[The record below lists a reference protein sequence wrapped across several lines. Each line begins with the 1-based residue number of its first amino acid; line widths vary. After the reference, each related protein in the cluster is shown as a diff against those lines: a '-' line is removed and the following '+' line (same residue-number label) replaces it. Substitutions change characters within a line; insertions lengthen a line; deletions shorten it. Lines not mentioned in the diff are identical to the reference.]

1 MSRITRAIVP
11 IAALSLLAL
20 AGCASGDDGAGSDE
34 PALGTADNP
43 VQLGVVGASD
53 PYWDV
58 YKEAVEAEDIAID
71 IVDFTEYSQPNPA
84 LTEGDLDIN
93 QFQHILFLA
102 QYNEES
108 GEDVQPIG
116 ATAIYPLGLY
126 SDKYDSP
133 DDIPDGE
140 TVLVPDDATNLAR
153 GLLVLQEA
161 GLIALEDGGSAY
173 STPEDIIEDESR
185 VEVETVAADLTL
197 TSLPDVAAAIA
208 NNDYVTKAGIDP
220 ETAIA
225 ADSASDESALPYVNV
240 FAVRSE
246 DVDNEVLNKLVEI
259 YQTNQ
264 DVQDGVLEVSGGTA
278 VLAQTPADELQA
290 SLADTQEA
298 FAASK

>member
-1 MSRITRAIVP
+1 MSRTTRL
-11 IAALSLLAL
+11 IAPLAAVSLLAL
-20 AGCASGDDGAGSDE
+20 AGCASGTDAAAGGAELGSE
-34 PALGTADNP
+34 ENP

-53 PYWDV
+53 PYWEV
-58 YKEAVEAEDIAID
+58 YEAAAEEEGISLE

-84 LTEGDLDIN
+84 LTAGDLDIN

-108 GEDVQPIG
+108 GEDLQPIG

-133 DDIPDGE
+133 EDIPDGE

-153 GLLVLQEA
+153 GLLVLQSA

-173 STPEDIIEDESR
+173 STPEDIIEEESR
-185 VEVETVAADLTL
+185 VNVETVAADLTL
-197 TSLPDVAAAIA
+197 TSLPDVAASIA
-208 NNDYVTKAGIDP
+208 NNDYVTKAGLDP
-220 ETAIA
+220 ESAIA
-225 ADSASDESALPYVNV
+225 VDSASDESALPYVNI

-246 DVDNEVLNKLVEI
+246 DADNEVLNRLVEI

-278 VLAQTPADELQA
+278 VLADTPAEELQA

>member
-1 MSRITRAIVP
+1 MSRTTRL
-11 IAALSLLAL
+11 IAPLAAVSLLAL
-20 AGCASGDDGAGSDE
+20 AGCASGTASADAELGSEDR
-34 PALGTADNP
+34 P
-43 VQLGVVGASD
+43 VKLGVVGASD
-53 PYWDV
+53 PYWEV
-58 YKEAVEAEDIAID
+58 YEAAAEEEGIALE

-84 LTEGDLDIN
+84 LTAGDLDIN

-108 GEDVQPIG
+108 GEDLQPIG

-133 DDIPDGE
+133 EDIPDGE

-153 GLLVLQEA
+153 GLLVLQSA

-173 STPEDIIEDESR
+173 STPEDIIEDSSR
-185 VEVETVAADLTL
+185 VKVETVAADLTL
-197 TSLPDVAAAIA
+197 TSLPDVAASIA
-208 NNDYVTKAGIDP
+208 NNDYVTKAGLDP
-220 ETAIA
+220 ESAIA
-225 ADSASDESALPYVNV
+225 VDSASDESALPYVNI

-246 DVDNEVLNKLVEI
+246 DADNEVLNKLVEI

-278 VLAQTPADELQA
+278 VLADTPAAELQA

>member
-1 MSRITRAIVP
+1 MSRTTRL
-11 IAALSLLAL
+11 IAPLAAVSLLAL
-20 AGCASGDDGAGSDE
+20 AGCASGSDAASGDA
-34 PALGTADNP
+34 ALGSEERP
-43 VQLGVVGASD
+43 VKLGVVGASD
-53 PYWDV
+53 PYWET
-58 YKEAVEAEDIAID
+58 YEEAAEADGIALE

-108 GEDVQPIG
+108 GEDLQPIG

-133 DDIPDGE
+133 EDIPDGE

-161 GLIALEDGGSAY
+161 GLVTLEDGGSAY
-173 STPEDIIEDESR
+173 STPEDIIEDSSR
-185 VEVETVAADLTL
+185 VTVETVAADLTL
-197 TSLPDVAAAIA
+197 TSLPDVAASIA
-208 NNDYVTKAGIDP
+208 NNDYVTKAGLDP
-220 ETAIA
+220 ESAIA
-225 ADSASDESALPYVNV
+225 VDSASDESALPYVNV

-246 DVDNEVLNKLVEI
+246 DADNEVLQRLVEI

-264 DVQDGVLEVSGGTA
+264 EVQDGVLEVSGGTA
-278 VLAQTPADELQA
+278 VLADTPADELQA

>member
-1 MSRITRAIVP
+1 MSFRTYALAP
-11 IAALSLLAL
+11 IAAIGLFAL
-20 AGCASGDDGAGSDE
+20 AGCASGGAADDA
-34 PALGTADNP
+34 ALGSAENP

-53 PYWDV
+53 PYWETFQEAADAEGISVDV
-58 YKEAVEAEDIAID
+58 
-71 IVDFTEYSQPNPA
+71 VDFTEYSQPNPA

-108 GEDVQPIG
+108 GEDLQPIG

-133 DDIPDGE
+133 DEIPDGE

-161 GLIALEDGGSAY
+161 GLITLEDGGSPY

-220 ETAIA
+220 ESAIA
-225 ADSASDESALPYVNV
+225 EDSADDESALPYVNV

-246 DVDNEVLNKLVEI
+246 DVDDEVLNKLVEI
-259 YQTNQ
+259 YQTNE
-264 DVQDGVLEVSGGTA
+264 DVQAGVLETSGGTA
-278 VLAQTPADELQA
+278 VLSTTPAADLQA

-298 FAASK
+298 FAAAQ